1 MFVSRSFSLRAE
13 AHTFSIKAPDT
24 LFISL
29 TKTKE
34 NSLQTFC
41 CVNLQLQRMA
51 DSKMVLSQWS
61 PTFVEELLPAA
72 EKTALLYRLSY
83 LCLASFPSLERLIR
97 SRAVETQLLFGSSD
111 ATMLKCILTSE
122 NLVQSLLPMLASA
135 MEKNK
140 PALAVQFLGK
150 ARVWIKDIIT
160 DVDRIVEK
168 YELHN
173 KDLASSTCDVVNEKR
188 EAEKKITEQD
198 QMLKQAEK
206 TLNDLKSELQKTT
219 RDLDETEKKIN
230 SKIQEIQAFAR
241 SITTTRRGLG
251 IFAAIV
257 PFIHLIDKSIYNA
270 VRDPEN
276 VARMEALEAE
286 LNHLLAE
293 KTTLR
298 QKQWQVQLKVID
310 GQMNVARAS
319 FEQNSIPD
327 PIHLKDIQ
335 SGLTKIQAIMIQLKN
350 FWESVAQMLDY
361 LEQVFVGEAFIEDLA
376 ELKEEF
382 LLSIKTAKEA
392 WNSFG
397 AGCNKTSAI
406 FKLQIKDA
414 YRFLEVSPSSLSKVE
429 WEKEYESVKKQLEK
443 IDPPQTV
450 TSSATPALSQ

>member
-122 NLVQSLLPMLASA
+122 NLVQSLFPMLASA
-135 MEKNK
+135 VEKNK
-140 PALAVQFLGK
+140 PVLAVQFLGK

-173 KDLASSTCDVVNEKR
+173 KDLASSTSDVVNEKR

-198 QMLKQAEK
+198 QKLKQAEK

-257 PFIHLIDKSIYNA
+257 PFIHLIVKSIYNA
-270 VRDPEN
+270 VRDPAN
-276 VARMEALEAE
+276 VARMKALEAE
-286 LNHLLAE
+286 LNRLLAE

-310 GQMNVARAS
+310 GQMKVARAS
-319 FEQNSIPD
+319 FERNSIPD
-327 PIHLKDIQ
+327 PIHLKDVQ

-361 LEQVFVGEAFIEDLA
+361 LEQKTFVGEDLIQDLA

-397 AGCNKTSAI
+397 AGCKKASAI
-406 FKLQIKDA
+406 FKLQTKDA
-414 YRFLEVSPSSLSKVE
+414 YRFLEVSPSSLSKVA

-443 IDPPQTV
+443 IESV

>member
-1 MFVSRSFSLRAE
+1 MGYR
-13 AHTFSIKAPDT
+13 P
-24 LFISL
+24 
-29 TKTKE
+29 
-34 NSLQTFC
+34 C
-41 CVNLQLQRMA
+41 NL
-51 DSKMVLSQWS
+51 VLSQWS

-122 NLVQSLLPMLASA
+122 NLVQSLFPMLASA
-135 MEKNK
+135 VEKNK
-140 PALAVQFLGK
+140 PVLAVQFLGK

-173 KDLASSTCDVVNEKR
+173 KDVASSTSDVVNEKR

-198 QMLKQAEK
+198 QKLKQAEK
-206 TLNDLKSELQKTT
+206 TLNDLKSELQKNT

-257 PFIHLIDKSIYNA
+257 PFIHLIVKSIYNA
-270 VRDPEN
+270 VRDPAN
-276 VARMEALEAE
+276 VARMKALEAE
-286 LNHLLAE
+286 LNRLLAE

-310 GQMNVARAS
+310 GQMKVARAS
-319 FEQNSIPD
+319 FERNSIPD
-327 PIHLKDIQ
+327 PIHLKDVQ

-361 LEQVFVGEAFIEDLA
+361 LEQKTFVGEDLIEDLA
-376 ELKEEF
+376 DLKEEF

-397 AGCNKTSAI
+397 AGCKKASAI
-406 FKLQIKDA
+406 FKLQTKDA
-414 YRFLEVSPSSLSKVE
+414 YRFLEVSPSSLSKVA

-443 IDPPQTV
+443 IESV